1 MIDITCY
8 YEGRDLG
15 CSYAPQGCSFKVW
28 APTASLVSLVL
39 YKDSGHYNTQGLVTD
54 HSNGHEMKMEKDRSG
69 VWSSYYSGDLKGLFY
84 MYKTEFSD
92 GTVYYAVDPYAKAV
106 SANGARTA
114 IVDLLSTNPVGWDED
129 VKPPLCHP
137 TDSIIY
143 ELHVRDFSAHGD
155 SGMCHKGKYKAFT
168 EIGLKD
174 VHGNALGIDHL
185 AELGI
190 THVHLLPVFDY
201 KTVNELQVDDSD
213 TDTSVSLYNWGYDPQ
228 NFNVPE
234 GSYAS
239 DANNPVTRIVEFKE
253 MIQAFHRKGIRVIMD
268 VVYNHTFTVEDGPF
282 EPFVPRYFY
291 RTDNAGRLTNGS
303 GVGNE
308 VASERPMVR
317 KYIKDSVRYWA
328 EEYHIDGF
336 RFDLIGLTDT
346 QTVKEITNE
355 LIEEVDHTLI
365 FYGEPWTGGVT
376 PLTHQTLKGTQKGE
390 RFALFNDHFRNAI
403 KGDSDGWGRGFATGE
418 RGKELE
424 IMMGVSGSIH
434 DFTYSPSET
443 INYVTVHDNLNL
455 WDKVLT
461 TEGLSQEAG
470 LLNSGGGLFT
480 HSYDNVGMNTADP
493 YKSVN
498 KRNILGSDTVRRTI
512 LANGIVLTS
521 QGIPLFQA
529 GDEMLRSKFGDH
541 NSYRSGD
548 LINAIRWDN
557 KRRFRPLFE
566 YYKGLI
572 ALRKSHSAFRM
583 HTREQIEKHL
593 DVLQCGGSVVA
604 YRLRDHAN
612 GDIWRNIIIIYNGNM
627 EEVEVE
633 IPVSSSGWNIAVNDR
648 AAGTQSMAMVF
659 GDLVTVPKLS
669 MMVLYEE
676 KDAKPYPTRNIEI
689 HYERPKGDYE
699 GWNLWVWG
707 KGMREH
713 QVNFEG
719 IRNGRAVAVIPALPG
734 ARQIGYIIRLN
745 DWEKKDV
752 ERDRYID
759 LGTGKGDLQ
768 VIVKSSRNQWKRT
781 S

>member
-1 MIDITCY
+1 MIDITSY

-15 CSYAPQGCSFKVW
+15 CSYAPQGSLFKVW

-39 YKDSGHYNTQGLVTD
+39 YKETGHYNSQGLVTD
-54 HSNGHEMKMEKDRSG
+54 HCNGHEIVMEKDGSG
-69 VWSSYYSGDLKGLFY
+69 VWSSYNSGDLKGLFY
-84 MYKTEFSD
+84 MYKTEFVD
-92 GTVYYAVDPYAKAV
+92 GSVQYAVDPYAKAV

-114 IVDLLSTNPVGWDED
+114 IVDLKSTNPVGWYED
-129 VKPPLCHP
+129 AKPPLCHP

-143 ELHVRDFSAHGD
+143 ELHVRDFSAYND

-174 VHGNALGIDHL
+174 AYGNALGMDHL

-201 KTVNELQVDDSD
+201 KTVNELHDDSD
-213 TDTSVSLYNWGYDPQ
+213 TALYPYNWGYDPQ

-234 GSYAS
+234 GSYSS
-239 DANNPVTRIVEFKE
+239 DANNPLTRIVEFKE

-282 EPFVPRYFY
+282 EPFVPGYFY
-291 RTDNAGRLTNGS
+291 RTDHAGRLSNGS

-308 VASERPMVR
+308 IASERPMVR

-328 EEYHIDGF
+328 EEYHVDGF

-355 LIEEVDHTLI
+355 LIEEVDPTLI
-365 FYGEPWTGGVT
+365 FYGEPWTGGTT
-376 PLTHQTLKGTQKGE
+376 PLTQQTLKGTQKGE
-390 RFALFNDHFRNAI
+390 QFALFNDHFRNAI
-403 KGDSDGWGRGFATGE
+403 KGDSDSWGRGFATGE

-434 DFTYSPSET
+434 DFTYSPAET

-461 TEGLSQEAG
+461 TEGLGQEAG
-470 LLNSGGGLFT
+470 LLNSVGGLLEQSFD
-480 HSYDNVGMNTADP
+480 HEGMKAADP

-498 KRNILGSDTVRRTI
+498 KRNVLTSDTVRRTI

-566 YYKGLI
+566 YYQGLI
-572 ALRKSHSAFRM
+572 ALRKSHPAFRM
-583 HTREQIEKHL
+583 HTREQIEEHL
-593 DVLQCGGSVVA
+593 DVLQCRGHVVA

-612 GDIWRNIIIIYNGNM
+612 GDIWHNIIIIYNGNM

-633 IPVSSSGWNIAVNDR
+633 IPVSSTGWNIAVNDR
-648 AAGTQSMAMVF
+648 SAGTESMGMVF
-659 GDLVTVPKLS
+659 GDCVAVPKLS

-713 QVNFEG
+713 QVNFKG
-719 IRNGRAVAVIPALPG
+719 IRNGRAVAVIPVLPG

-759 LGTGKGDLQ
+759 LGTGKGDFQ
-768 VIVKSSRNQWKRT
+768 VIVKSSSNKWKRT

>member
-1 MIDITCY
+1 MIDITSY

-15 CSYAPQGCSFKVW
+15 CSYAPQGSLFKVW
-28 APTASLVSLVL
+28 APTASLVSLVI
-39 YKDSGHYNTQGLVTD
+39 YKEAGQYNSQGLVTD
-54 HSNGHEMKMEKDRSG
+54 HTNGHEIVMEKDESG
-69 VWSSYYSGDLKGLFY
+69 VWSSYFSDDLNGLFY
-84 MYKTEFSD
+84 MYKTEFAD
-92 GTVYYAVDPYAKAV
+92 GTPRYAVDPYAKAV
-106 SANGARTA
+106 TANGARTA
-114 IVDLLSTNPVGWDED
+114 IVDLKSTNPVGWYED
-129 VKPPLCHP
+129 AKPPLCHP

-155 SGMCHKGKYKAFT
+155 SGMCYKGKYKAFT

-174 VHGNALGIDHL
+174 AYGNALGIDHL

-201 KTVNELQVDDSD
+201 KTVNELQVDGHDA
-213 TDTSVSLYNWGYDPQ
+213 SVSLYNWGYDPQ

-234 GSYAS
+234 GSYSS
-239 DANNPVTRIVEFKE
+239 DANNPIIRIVEFKE
-253 MIQAFHRKGIRVIMD
+253 MIQAFHQKGIRVIMD
-268 VVYNHTFTVEDGPF
+268 VVYNHTFTVDDGPF
-282 EPFVPRYFY
+282 ESVVPHYFY
-291 RTDNAGRLTNGS
+291 RTDEAGKMSNGS

-308 VASERPMVR
+308 IASERPMVR

-346 QTVKEITNE
+346 QTVKEITKE
-355 LIEEVDHTLI
+355 LIEEVDQTLI
-365 FYGEPWTGGVT
+365 FYGEPWTGGAT
-376 PLTHQTLKGTQKGE
+376 PLTQQTLKGTQKGE
-390 RFALFNDHFRNAI
+390 QFALFNDHFRNAI

-424 IMMGVSGSIH
+424 IMMGVNGSIH
-434 DFTYSPSET
+434 DFTYCPSET

-461 TEGLSQEAG
+461 TEGLAQEAG
-470 LLNSGGGLFT
+470 LLNSGGGSFAQHLD
-480 HSYDNVGMNTADP
+480 YEGMKTVDP

-498 KRNILGSDTVRRTI
+498 KRNIFASDTVRRTV

-557 KRRFRPLFE
+557 KRRFRPLFD

-572 ALRKSHSAFRM
+572 ALRKSHPAFRL
-583 HTREQIEKHL
+583 HTREQVEAHVE
-593 DVLQCGGSVVA
+593 VLQCRGNVVS
-604 YRLRDHAN
+604 YLLKNHAN
-612 GDIWRNIIIIYNGNM
+612 DDTWRNIIVIYNGNA
-627 EEVEVE
+627 EAVEAEV
-633 IPVSSSGWNIAVNDR
+633 PLSLTGWNVAVNDHV
-648 AAGTQSMAMVF
+648 AGIESLEMVY
-659 GDLVTVPKLS
+659 GDMVTIPKLS
-669 MMVLYEE
+669 MMILYEE

-719 IRNGRAVAVIPALPG
+719 IKNGRAVAVISALPG
-734 ARQIGYIIRLN
+734 ASQIGYIIRLN

-752 ERDRYID
+752 ERDRYIN

-768 VIVKSSRNQWKRT
+768 IIVKSDVNQWRRT